1 MTKIQ
6 DGPFLVT
13 GASGQLGARA
23 VELLQE
29 AGVGP
34 LIVTTRSVEKL
45 ASLAQ
50 KGVSVRAADFKEP
63 AGLAQAFA
71 GAQRMLLIST
81 NDLTPGARVAAHDAA
96 IKAAKA
102 AGVKHIVYT
111 SLTNPGSDSPITFAI
126 DHRETE
132 AALVASGIPHTILRN
147 NLYSDNFLMSL
158 PQAIQS
164 GQLVAAAG
172 KGAAGYVTREDCARA
187 AVAALLHEAG
197 TTSHDITGPA
207 LVSHAELAGIL
218 SDIAGKPITYVPIP
232 VEDLRAG
239 MIAHGLPEVMAAAF
253 ASFDAAIAVGNL
265 AVVSTAVQDLT
276 GRAPTS
282 VADFLRTNKAA
293 LLG

>member
-29 AGVGP
+29 VGVGP

-45 ASLAQ
+45 APLAE

-81 NDLTPGARVAAHDAA
+81 NDLTPGARMAAHDAA
-96 IKAAKA
+96 IKAAKE

-111 SLTNPGSDSPITFAI
+111 SLTDPGSDSPITFAI

-164 GQLVAAAG
+164 GQLLAAAG
-172 KGAAGYVTREDCARA
+172 KGTAGYVTREDCARA

-197 TTSHDITGPA
+197 TKSYDISGPT
-207 LVSHAELAGIL
+207 LVGHAELAGIL
-218 SDIAGKPITYVPIP
+218 SEIVGKPITYVPIP

-239 MIAHGLPEVMAAAF
+239 MIAHGLPEVMAATL
-253 ASFDAAIAVGNL
+253 ASFDTAIAVGNL
-265 AVVSTAVQDLT
+265 AVISTAVQDLT

-282 VADFLRTNKAA
+282 AADFLRANKAV

>member
-1 MTKIQ
+1 MAKIQ

-23 VELLQE
+23 LELLLE

-34 LIVTTRSVEKL
+34 LIATTRSVEKL
-45 ASLAQ
+45 APLAQ
-50 KGVSVRAADFKEP
+50 KGVSVRVADFKES

-81 NDLTPGARVAAHDAA
+81 NDLTPGARVVDHGAA

-102 AGVKHIVYT
+102 VGVKYIVYT
-111 SLTNPGSDSPITFAI
+111 SLTNPGPDSPITIAI

-132 AALVASGIPHTILRN
+132 AALAASGIAHTILRN
-147 NLYSDNFLMSL
+147 NHYSDNFFMTL

-172 KGAAGYVTREDCARA
+172 TGAASYVTREDCARA
-187 AVAALLHEAG
+187 AVAALLHEVD
-197 TTSHDITGPA
+197 TRTYDITGPA
-207 LVSHAELAGIL
+207 RVDHAELVGIL
-218 SDIAGKPITYVPIP
+218 SDIAGKPIRYVPVP

-253 ASFDAAIAVGNL
+253 ASFDAAIAAGKL
-265 AVVSTAVQDLT
+265 AVVSTAVRDLT

-282 VADFLRTNKAA
+282 VADFLRANKAA